1 MQSFGDVGSV
11 RAHNCSLVLNELR
24 SSALSRAELA
34 RRTGLSRSTVS
45 TLIDYLIKLGLVE
58 VNGGLHRGAGR
69 PGTLLQL
76 AGDYF
81 FSIGIE
87 LGRSKT
93 YLVGVDCHGRIL
105 ARHGLSGINST
116 SPQALLETI
125 GETIRTVQET
135 ERQRRLIGI
144 GVGVASPID
153 PAQPGYL
160 SSTILPD
167 WSGIDLCDVIGN
179 AHQLPV
185 FVDND
190 ANTGA
195 MSEYWWS
202 RREHELIFVKL
213 GAGVGAGIISGG
225 ELHHGQA
232 GTAGEIGHLSI
243 DINGPKCECGQRG
256 CLVKYIGK
264 SALADMGRQ
273 LSLGTDDGILSRISI
288 EASRGQEQAQA
299 FRTQIIERF
308 ATGLISVI
316 NMFAPNAVYVS
327 GSTDALDATFF
338 DQLESVIA
346 SRTRLT
352 GQGLICVRPAQ
363 FGRDAVA
370 IGAGAMVFKRSF
382 ADVRIVEHAY
392 KKSHAANMN

>member
-1 MQSFGDVGSV
+1 
-11 RAHNCSLVLNELR
+11 
-24 SSALSRAELA
+24 
-34 RRTGLSRSTVS
+34 
-45 TLIDYLIKLGLVE
+45 
-58 VNGGLHRGAGR
+58 
-69 PGTLLQL
+69 
-76 AGDYF
+76 
-81 FSIGIE
+81 
-87 LGRSKT
+87 
-93 YLVGVDCHGRIL
+93 
-105 ARHGLSGINST
+105 
-116 SPQALLETI
+116 
-125 GETIRTVQET
+125 
-135 ERQRRLIGI
+135 
-144 GVGVASPID
+144 
-153 PAQPGYL
+153 
-160 SSTILPD
+160 
-167 WSGIDLCDVIGN
+167 
-179 AHQLPV
+179 
-185 FVDND
+185 
-190 ANTGA
+190 

-346 SRTRLT
+346 SRQGSPAKDSSVFVRRSSDATRWPSE
-352 GQGLICVRPAQ
+352 QGPWCSSARSPMFESLSMRITNHTRCKYELRTFVTALGAHKHSKACARRR
-363 FGRDAVA
+363 FVAVFLLLSLA
-370 IGAGAMVFKRSF
+370 LHSSGCRQAHRTHS
-382 ADVRIVEHAY
+382 EAY
-392 KKSHAANMN
+392 SSRRLR